1 MVMAVARYVA
11 GAAGARADVVQR
23 LLHRRRHLRVL
34 AHGEIVVRAPDR
46 DRFRTIMAGK
56 AARVRK
62 RSPIAH
68 DVDEDA
74 IAALGVQPIEGLL
87 EDAPIIQFKSSRAE
101 ARRVGKARVSYDKSR
116 W

>member
-46 DRFRTIMAGK
+46 DRFRTIMASN

-62 RSPIAH
+62 RSPIAQ

-74 IAALGVQPIEGLL
+74 LAALGLQPHVALREDGLIIKFNSPR
-87 EDAPIIQFKSSRAE
+87 AP
-101 ARRVGKARVSYDKSR
+101 
-116 W
+116 